1 MWRWRCLAPQI
12 QPDDGDLKPDIS
24 PEQAFKHGNQH
35 FVASKKLMS
44 ALPLWGGR
52 AVSAEIKNNRR
63 VGILTSKLDVF
74 STP

>member
-1 MWRWRCLAPQI
+1 MWRWRCLASQI

-24 PEQAFKHGNQH
+24 PEQAFHDGNQH

-44 ALPLWGGR
+44 AFPLWGGR
-52 AVSAEIKNNRR
+52 AGSAEMKNNRR
-63 VGILTSKLDVF
+63 VGSLTSKLDVF